1 MENVTPMHPANG
13 SSVSGELN
21 ECFQETKA
29 LADVLWSIDTGNLG
43 DESVS
48 RLGLML
54 LTKIR
59 RAEELTEELL
69 ATSRGAS

>member
-1 MENVTPMHPANG
+1 MENVTLVQPTDGAPI
-13 SSVSGELN
+13 SGELN

-29 LADVLWSIDTGNLG
+29 LADVIWSIDTGNLG

-54 LTKIR
+54 LTRIR
-59 RAEELTEELL
+59 RAEELTGELL

>member
-29 LADVLWSIDTGNLG
+29 LADVIWSIDTG
-43 DESVS
+43 
-48 RLGLML
+48 GLV
-54 LTKIR
+54 TTPR
-59 RAEELTEELL
+59 RAL
-69 ATSRGAS
+69 ASCCLREYAGPRS